1 MTAQP
6 QAALSRPEAQFRGLV
21 REMSGFD
28 GLCVAFSGGVDSSTV
43 AAAAHHALGDRAVAV
58 TAVSETLPDR
68 ELHDARSV
76 ATEIGIRHETIAF
89 SEVANPDFRENTPL
103 RCYVC
108 QGMRF
113 RLLMK
118 VARERQGEV
127 VAAGTNQSDLGEH
140 RPGLE
145 AMDELGVYQPLLEH
159 SLDKKQVRQIARY
172 VGLSVWNK
180 PAQACLSSRIPHGR
194 EVTEERLDR
203 IEAAEEVLYEEG
215 FGQLRVRDHGELA
228 RIEVG
233 HDELDRLLEADRLR
247 RVREGVREAGFEQ
260 VSVDL
265 EGYRTGSVSG
275 PGPEVGTS

>member
-1 MTAQP
+1 MS
-6 QAALSRPEAQFRGLV
+6 AL
-21 REMSGFD
+21 D
-28 GLCVAFSGGVDSSTV
+28 GVCVAFSGGVDSSTV
-43 AAAAHHALGDRAVAV
+43 AAAAHRALGDRAVAV
-58 TAVSETLPDR
+58 TAVSETLPER
-68 ELHDARSV
+68 ELDEARFV
-76 ATEIGIRHETIAF
+76 AAEIGIRHETIGF
-89 SEVANPDFRENTPL
+89 SEVANPDFRKNSPS

-108 QGMRF
+108 QSMRF
-113 RLLMK
+113 RQLMK
-118 VARERQGEV
+118 VAREREGEV

-159 SLDKKQVRQIARY
+159 SLDKQQVRQIARH

-215 FGQLRVRDHGELA
+215 FKQLRVRDHGELV

-233 HDELDRLLEADRLR
+233 QDELDRLLEADRLR
-247 RVREGVREAGFEQ
+247 RVREGVRRAGFKQ
-260 VSVDL
+260 VSVDF

-275 PGPEVGTS
+275 PGPEAETS